1 MSKEKSKVQKAIE
14 YIYSHPA
21 TRSDALA
28 KVFDC
33 DPKNVPAFMKDVL
46 QSGLI
51 VSCKVEQPG
60 RKPCHEYKPSA
71 AAPDKCP
78 ENWLDWKRA
87 NGALPVKPLRFQ
99 ANGPRDGLPKKGS
112 DMSETPAGGGEIT
125 PAAASVRS
133 PLGEQYLPVGEA
145 VIEAQAGSH
154 GPEEVT
160 AIASDPAASALGLH
174 QSIGLYISL
183 DKHGRLTV
191 GEIIF
196 SPDETREIGQFLIDT
211 EPAWS

>member
-14 YIYSHPA
+14 YIYTHPA

-46 QSGLI
+46 QAGLI

-60 RKPCHEYKPSA
+60 KRPCYEYKPSA

-78 ENWLDWKRA
+78 DNWLDWKRA
-87 NGALPVKPLRFQ
+87 HAAAPVKPLHFSATGQ
-99 ANGPRDGLPKKGS
+99 RDGLQKKGS
-112 DMSETPAGGGEIT
+112 AVSETPSGGGDIT
-125 PAAASVRS
+125 PATASVRS
-133 PLGEQYLPVGEA
+133 PLGENHLPVGEA
-145 VIEAQAGSH
+145 VIEAQAGH
-154 GPEEVT
+154 LGPEEAT
-160 AIASDPAASALGLH
+160 ATASDPVASA
-174 QSIGLYISL
+174 IDISL
-183 DKHGRLTV
+183 DNTGRITIDGLR
-191 GEIIF
+191 F
-196 SPDETREIGQFLIDT
+196 SNEETRAIGQFLIDT

>member
-1 MSKEKSKVQKAIE
+1 MSKEKSKVQRAIE
-14 YIYSHPA
+14 YIYAHPA

-46 QSGLI
+46 AAGLI

-78 ENWLDWKRA
+78 DNWLDWKRA
-87 NGALPVKPLRFQ
+87 NAAAPVKPLHFK
-99 ANGPRDGLPKKGS
+99 ATGPRDGLQKKGS

-133 PLGEQYLPVGEA
+133 PLGVQELPVGEA
-145 VIEAQAGSH
+145 DIEAQAGSH
-154 GPEEVT
+154 GPEEAKAV
-160 AIASDPAASALGLH
+160 ASDPAASAVD
-174 QSIGLYISL
+174 IDISL
-183 DKHGRLTV
+183 DNAGQITIDGLK
-191 GEIIF
+191 F
-196 SPDETREIGQFLIDT
+196 SVAETRAIGQFLIDT